1 MATIPAERLREDQT
15 VIVRGRISYSRLA
28 KLIDGAEL
36 VRSIESARKRGSLYP
51 TDRPHTTISLVDA
64 RVIPLNPSAP
74 TVEEQYTA
82 EKLYQVKSGD
92 NAGKTGFSI
101 DDKSPNLPPVFE
113 PIPAEEQDGAGS
125 HRQVVL
131 QQDLDSGLDVTLV
144 LRTFQSG
151 SYAKKGLGIQQ
162 VILNEPLRYYN
173 SASIDTTALSALG
186 ITIAGPVQRVS
197 GAEAA
202 SRVPDAPVQV
212 QDEGSLPEG
221 TQVVDGLALPG
232 PVASAPAPAA
242 FQQPVAQA
250 APVVEDPAAEIASL
264 KAQLA
269 GGVPPV
275 ETPEQE
281 LARLRAQVA
290 GQQAATPV
298 GQSPFDVDPGP
309 GIGFGA

>member
-15 VIVRGRISYSRLA
+15 VIVRGHISYSRLA

-51 TDRPHTTISLVDA
+51 TDKPHTTISLVDA
-64 RVIPLNPSAP
+64 RVVPLTPGSP
-74 TVEEQYTA
+74 TLEEQYTA

-125 HRQVVL
+125 HRQVIL
-131 QQDLDSGLDVTLV
+131 EQDLDSGLDVTLV

-151 SYAKKGLGIQQ
+151 SYTKKGLGIQQ

-173 SASIDTTALSALG
+173 SASIDTAALSALG

-202 SRVPDAPVQV
+202 SRVPDAPVQ
-212 QDEGSLPEG
+212 DEGPLPEG
-221 TQVVDGLALPG
+221 TQMVDGLALPG

-250 APVVEDPAAEIASL
+250 APVAEDPAAEIARL
-264 KAQLA
+264 KAQIAA
-269 GGVPPV
+269 GAPPV

-290 GQQAATPV
+290 GQQAATPA

>member
-15 VIVRGRISYSRLA
+15 VIVRGHISYSRLA

-51 TDRPHTTISLVDA
+51 TDKPHTTISLVDA
-64 RVIPLNPSAP
+64 RVVPLTPGSP
-74 TVEEQYTA
+74 TLEEQYTA

-113 PIPAEEQDGAGS
+113 PHDDGKGGTE
-125 HRQVVL
+125 HRQVIL
-131 QQDLDSGLDVTLV
+131 EQDLDSGLDVTLV

-151 SYAKKGLGIQQ
+151 GYAKKGLGIQQ

-173 SASIDTTALSALG
+173 SASINTAALSALG

-202 SRVPDAPVQV
+202 SRVPDAPVQ
-212 QDEGSLPEG
+212 DEGSLPEG

-232 PVASAPAPAA
+232 PVASAPAPAV

-250 APVVEDPAAEIASL
+250 APVAEDPAAEITRL
-264 KAQLA
+264 KAQIAA
-269 GGVPPV
+269 GAPPV

-290 GQQAATPV
+290 GQQAATPA